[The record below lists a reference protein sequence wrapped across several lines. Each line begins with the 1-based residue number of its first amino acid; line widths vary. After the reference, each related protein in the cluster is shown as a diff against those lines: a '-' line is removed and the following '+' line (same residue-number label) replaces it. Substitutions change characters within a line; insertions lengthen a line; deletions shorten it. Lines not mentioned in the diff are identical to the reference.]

1 MNQPFVLSNR
11 QHGCYFCAIKSRE
24 IMAKR
29 ITDEDLRLNLI
40 VNGDKARKELLET
53 EKRIASLQAEVNRA
67 EAYVNLA
74 RNRWDEGSSRAY
86 LEATATLKK
95 YNEALKQA
103 KDKFK
108 ELQLA
113 VPLTSKTIVELKR
126 QIVVTRTALER
137 AVPGTEN
144 WNRLNSELQTVKARL
159 SELRN
164 VSTETRSSIE
174 RVMSGLNSGIGSLMA
189 GTKTISSFLGR
200 FEGAR
205 DAFLAYDEAM
215 TDAMKTTGLTK
226 DEITELS
233 EELKKVDTKTAQN
246 ELLGLVRAGG
256 KLGISGQ
263 EDLLGFAKAA
273 NQINVALS
281 EDLGGDAE
289 AAITEVGKMVDVFNL
304 KDEFGI
310 EKAMLKAG
318 SAINELGAA
327 STANEGYIV
336 NFSGR
341 LAGIAPNAKISID
354 KVMGL
359 AATLDSLHQ
368 QAETSSTAIGQTITK
383 MFEKTETFANIAG
396 MSLKDFSDLL
406 NNDVNEAFIRV
417 LEGMNKGGEGGM
429 KAITEAM
436 GNMGLNGSR
445 AIQVLGS
452 LSKQTETL
460 RQQQLIAAEAFNEGT
475 SITNEYELKNNSLT
489 ATLEKQK
496 KALME
501 TTVEIGE
508 KMNPLMSESVG
519 LTNMGL
525 KAVSALIDPMV
536 KYRYQMAEIAAAIFL
551 YNQRA
556 KLKLAYD
563 KLLAFWSKENRDAL
577 LKQALSLKGASVG
590 TAALSLAQN
599 LLVGNTKAAT
609 IAFKRLGLA
618 IKANPFGLILSV
630 ITAVVVGITTFVRR
644 SKEATKEMTEMRKAA
659 ADTASEINREKDA
672 VNRLK
677 DAVTSATIGSKERAA
692 AIKQINDQYGSYLPH
707 LLDEK
712 ASNDEVAA
720 ALGIV
725 NAKLTEQIRLKGM
738 LNAKSKL
745 DEGLQDSTVKAAENI
760 RSAYNKTHKGAK
772 MSDDDYRQV
781 LEAIVAFR
789 DTMISETSSNTDK
802 ANAAAALKRS
812 PILRDFHPKDLA
824 KQLSPVSSGIDQYI
838 SDEKTL
844 EALYGVN
851 KQKKSVLATS
861 VTSTDTTVDGGNV
874 TATPDNKSGK
884 QQWSLSND
892 EAFLK
897 AKAELTKQYNEKEI
911 ASQGEYDERLY
922 QLEVATLTARLA
934 AHKEKG
940 ADRAKIENDLQ
951 EKIKKHSEDALK
963 QQQENE
969 KKAAELTKEGA
980 AIITEVET
988 DKTKAAMDGEEVRYQ
1003 AELKK
1008 FKETQVLYENQA
1020 AVLEA
1025 IEKKHQNKLLKI
1037 KEDASNREL
1046 AKLEADHNYK
1056 KQAIL
1061 RAYSEDEV
1069 MASGQKR
1076 SHSVKL
1082 SKSARSKDE
1091 ALVAE
1096 DLNYLSALSKE
1107 LEKIISEG
1115 TSDGIKLPQEELDK
1129 YKLKLEQTKT
1139 KINELI
1145 VAQDKSRASLFRGE
1159 GGSLFGVTQDQWNQL
1174 FANIRTCKVS
1184 AEDVINALTG
1194 IGGAAQEGYK
1204 IANKVIAK
1212 TNAEEEKDLK
1222 QFQKDNEKKK
1232 KVFKSRLDA
1241 GLMSQEQ
1248 YNARVEEMEAEE
1260 EAKREEMERKQ
1271 ATRSKRMALAQAIID
1286 TSLAVM
1292 KTYVQWGGW
1301 PQGFAPALIMAGIG
1315 AAQAAMI
1322 ASTPTGYEE
1331 GGFVNTRRAQDGK
1344 AFKARLSPDK
1354 RGFVSSP
1361 TILVGENGGEYVIPA
1376 EGLNNPTLLPFVAT
1390 MEEARKAGTLKSL
1403 NFEAVYPVGAAIGR
1417 ESGGFTSNVSSGAV
1431 ASTGSATSAGASTSS
1446 ATDER
1451 LLEAIELLNKR
1462 LSVPIKADVSMLG
1475 KNGIIEQTEKYN
1487 RAKRRGTYGK

>member
-1 MNQPFVLSNR
+1 MRLFLR
-11 QHGCYFCAIKSRE
+11 YKSYK

-40 VNGDKARKELLET
+40 VNGDGGRKEMLALDRQMKDLQSST
-53 EKRIASLQAEVNRA
+53 KRIRTELK
-67 EAYVNLA
+67 NLEKA
-74 RNRWDEGSSRAY
+74 GKTGSQEHQN
-86 LEATATLKK
+86 LTKTLKDQEKTLTECRGK
-95 YNEALKQA
+95 YNKLRDAISLENKTLAELRNHLK
-103 KDKFK
+103 
-108 ELQLA
+108 
-113 VPLTSKTIVELKR
+113 LT
-126 QIVVTRTALER
+126 QTALSK

-144 WNRLNSELQTVKARL
+144 WKKLNSELQLVKARL

-164 VSTETRSSIE
+164 VSTETKSSIE

-226 DEITELS
+226 NEISELS
-233 EELKKVDTKTAQN
+233 EKLKGIDTKTAQN

-310 EKAMLKAG
+310 EKAMLKVG

-368 QAETSSTAIGQTITK
+368 RAETSSTAVGQTITK

-396 MSLKDFSDLL
+396 MSLKDFSELL

-417 LEGMNKGGEGGM
+417 LEGMNKGGDGGM
-429 KAITEAM
+429 KAIGEAM
-436 GNMGLNGSR
+436 RKMGLNGSE

-508 KMNPLMSESVG
+508 KMNPVLSESLG
-519 LTNMGL
+519 LANLGL
-525 KAVSALIDPMV
+525 KGISGLIGALL
-536 KYRYQMAEIAAAIFL
+536 KYRIQIAEVAAAIFI

-556 KLKLAYD
+556 KIKLAYD
-563 KLLAFWSKENRDAL
+563 KLLAFWSNENRVAL
-577 LKQALSLKGASVG
+577 MKQALSLKGASAS
-590 TAALSLAQN
+590 TAAFAVVQN
-599 LLVGNTKAAT
+599 LLVGNVKAAT
-609 IAFKRLGLA
+609 VAVKAFWTAL
-618 IKANPFGLILSV
+618 KANPLGLIIAV
-630 ITAVVVGITTFVRR
+630 VTAVVVKITSFVQK

-725 NAKLTEQIRLKGM
+725 NDKLSEQIRLKGM

-760 RSAYNKTHKGAK
+760 RNAYNKTHKDSK
-772 MSDDDYRQV
+772 MSEDDYRGV
-781 LEAIVAFR
+781 LEAIVGFR
-789 DTMISETSSNTDK
+789 DTMTSETSSSTDK
-802 ANAAAALKRS
+802 VNAAAALKRS
-812 PILRDFHPKDLA
+812 PILRDFHPDDLA
-824 KQLSPVSSGIDQYI
+824 KKLSPVSSGIDKYN
-838 SDEKTL
+838 SDVKTL

-851 KQKKSVLATS
+851 KRKNSS
-861 VTSTDTTVDGGNV
+861 VTTTSGTSAYSTADSDVTT
-874 TATPDNKSGK
+874 TPDNKTGK

-897 AKAELTKQYNEKEI
+897 AKAELTKQFNEKEI
-911 ASQGEYDERLY
+911 ASQGEYDDRIYE
-922 QLEVATLTARLA
+922 LEVATLTARLA

-940 ADRAKIENDLQ
+940 AERAKIENELQ
-951 EKIKKHSEDALK
+951 DKIKKHSEDALK
-963 QQQENE
+963 RQQENE

-1025 IEKKHQNKLLKI
+1025 IEKKHQNKLSKIAQDGFDRRIATMESGYKVDRAAITADYSKQIAAERPNSRKAATKTKERDYALLDLDLKHL
-1037 KEDASNREL
+1037 EEL
-1046 AKLEADHNYK
+1046 KT
-1056 KQAIL
+1056 
-1061 RAYSEDEV
+1061 
-1069 MASGQKR
+1069 
-1076 SHSVKL
+1076 
-1082 SKSARSKDE
+1082 
-1091 ALVAE
+1091 
-1096 DLNYLSALSKE
+1096 E
-1107 LEKIISEG
+1107 LEKI
-1115 TSDGIKLPQEELDK
+1115 TADKNALGIKLSQEDLAK
-1129 YKLKLEQTKT
+1129 YNLKLEETKA
-1139 KINELI
+1139 KISEL
-1145 VAQDKSRASLFRGE
+1145 VASKAKSDGGFFSGT
-1159 GGSLFGVTQDQWNQL
+1159 GKGSLFGVSQEEWNTF
-1174 FANIRTCKVS
+1174 FANIDTGKNK
-1184 AEDVINALTG
+1184 AENLATVLNAV
-1194 IGGAAQEGYK
+1194 GGLSQEGFQLASK
-1204 IANKVIAK
+1204 AIEL
-1212 TNAEEEKDLK
+1212 TNAKENKAFNEYKK
-1222 QFQKDNEKKK
+1222 NNEKKK
-1232 KVFKSRLDA
+1232 KDLKSRYDA
-1241 GLMSQEQ
+1241 GLVSQEQ

-1260 EAKREEMERKQ
+1260 EAKREEMEIKQ
-1271 ATRSKRMALAQAIID
+1271 AKRTKALNLVQSIINTALSVTKTLAQ
-1286 TSLAVM
+1286 
-1292 KTYVQWGGW
+1292 WGW
-1301 PQGFAPALIMAGIG
+1301 PAGAAPAAIVAAFG
-1315 AAQAAMI
+1315 AAQTALIAAQPVG
-1322 ASTPTGYEE
+1322 AEE

-1361 TILVGENGGEYVIPA
+1361 TVLVGENGGEYVIPA
-1376 EGLNNPTLLPFVAT
+1376 DGLSNPTLLPFVAT

-1417 ESGGFTSNVSSGAV
+1417 ESGGFTGTSTSSVTG
-1431 ASTGSATSAGASTSS
+1431 SGSATSAGASTSS

-1487 RAKRRGTYGK
+1487 RAKRRGTYGR

>member
-1 MNQPFVLSNR
+1 MRLFLR
-11 QHGCYFCAIKSRE
+11 YKSYK

-40 VNGDKARKELLET
+40 VNGDGGRKEMLALDRQMKDLQSST
-53 EKRIASLQAEVNRA
+53 KRIRTELK
-67 EAYVNLA
+67 NLEKA
-74 RNRWDEGSSRAY
+74 GKTGSQEHQN
-86 LEATATLKK
+86 LTKTLKDQEKTLTECRGK
-95 YNEALKQA
+95 YNKLRDAISLENKTLAELRNHLK
-103 KDKFK
+103 
-108 ELQLA
+108 
-113 VPLTSKTIVELKR
+113 LT
-126 QIVVTRTALER
+126 QTALSK

-144 WNRLNSELQTVKARL
+144 WKKLNSELQLVKARL

-164 VSTETRSSIE
+164 VSTETKSSIE

-226 DEITELS
+226 NEISELS
-233 EELKKVDTKTAQN
+233 EKLKGIDTKTAQN

-310 EKAMLKAG
+310 EKAMLKVG
-318 SAINELGAA
+318 SAINDLGAA

-368 QAETSSTAIGQTITK
+368 RAETSSTAVGQTITK

-396 MSLKDFSDLL
+396 MSLKDFSELL

-417 LEGMNKGGEGGM
+417 LEGMNKGGDGGM

-436 GNMGLNGSR
+436 GDMGLNGSR

-475 SITNEYELKNNSLT
+475 SIINEYELKNNSLT

-508 KMNPLMSESVG
+508 KMNPVLSESLG
-519 LTNMGL
+519 LANLGL
-525 KAVSALIDPMV
+525 KGISGLIGALL
-536 KYRYQMAEIAAAIFL
+536 KYRIQIAEVAAAIFI

-556 KLKLAYD
+556 KIKLAYD
-563 KLLAFWSKENRDAL
+563 KLLAFWSNENRVAL
-577 LKQALSLKGASVG
+577 MKQALSLKGASAS
-590 TAALSLAQN
+590 TAAFAVVQN
-599 LLVGNTKAAT
+599 LLVGNVKAAT
-609 IAFKRLGLA
+609 VAVKAFWTAL
-618 IKANPFGLILSV
+618 KANPLGLIIAV
-630 ITAVVVGITTFVRR
+630 VTAVVVKITSFVQK

-672 VNRLK
+672 MNRLK

-725 NAKLTEQIRLKGM
+725 NDKLSEQIRLKGM

-760 RSAYNKTHKGAK
+760 RNAYNKTHKDSK
-772 MSDDDYRQV
+772 MSEDDYRGV
-781 LEAIVAFR
+781 LEAIVGFR
-789 DTMISETSSNTDK
+789 DTMTSETSSSTDK
-802 ANAAAALKRS
+802 VNAAAALKRS
-812 PILRDFHPKDLA
+812 PILRDFHPDDLA
-824 KQLSPVSSGIDQYI
+824 KKLSPVSSGIDKYN
-838 SDEKTL
+838 SDVKTL

-851 KQKKSVLATS
+851 KRKNSS
-861 VTSTDTTVDGGNV
+861 VTTTSGTSAYSTADSDVTT
-874 TATPDNKSGK
+874 TPDNKTGK

-897 AKAELTKQYNEKEI
+897 AKAELTKQFNEKEI
-911 ASQGEYDERLY
+911 ASQEEYDDRIYE
-922 QLEVATLTARLA
+922 LEVATLTARLA
-934 AHKEKG
+934 THKEKG
-940 ADRAKIENDLQ
+940 AERAKIENELQ
-951 EKIKKHSEDALK
+951 DKIKKHSEDALK
-963 QQQENE
+963 KRQENE

-1046 AKLEADHNYK
+1046 ALLEAKHN
-1056 KQAIL
+1056 
-1061 RAYSEDEV
+1061 
-1069 MASGQKR
+1069 
-1076 SHSVKL
+1076 VKL
-1082 SKSARSKDE
+1082 QEIQNDYSKA
-1091 ALVAE
+1091 VAE
-1096 DLNYLSALSKE
+1096 ESPNSVGVMKAKRTRDDTLVKENLSYQNVLKDR
-1107 LEKIISEG
+1107 LQQIVDTG
-1115 TSDGIKLPQEELDK
+1115 GFDGIKLSEEELEK
-1129 YKLKLEQTKT
+1129 YRLKLEQVTG
-1139 KINELI
+1139 KINELT
-1145 VAQDKSRASLFRGE
+1145 ATQKKSNAGIFGGTGNGE
-1159 GGSLFGVTQDQWNQL
+1159 LFGVSQEKWNQL
-1174 FANIRTCKVS
+1174 FANIATGK
-1184 AEDVINALTG
+1184 AGTEDLLTALSG
-1194 IGGAAQEGYK
+1194 IGGAAQEGFK
-1204 IANKVIAK
+1204 LASQAIALTAAK
-1212 TNAEEEKDLK
+1212 EQQDFKRY
-1222 QFQKDNEKKK
+1222 QKDNEKKK
-1232 KVFKSRLDA
+1232 KALKSRYDA

-1260 EAKREEMERKQ
+1260 EARREEMEIKQ
-1271 ATRSKRMALAQAIID
+1271 AKRSKALSLSQAIIQ

-1292 KTYVQWGGW
+1292 KTFAEWGGW
-1301 PQGFAPALIMAGIG
+1301 PAGVAPAAIMTALG
-1315 AAQAAMI
+1315 AAQIAMI
-1322 ASTPTGYEE
+1322 AAQPVGAEE

-1361 TILVGENGGEYVIPA
+1361 TVLVGENGGEYVIPA
-1376 EGLNNPTLLPFVAT
+1376 DGLSNPTLLPFVAT

-1417 ESGGFTSNVSSGAV
+1417 ESGGFTNT
-1431 ASTGSATSAGASTSS
+1431 STGSVTGSGSVSGGNVASTSS

-1487 RAKRRGTYGK
+1487 RAKRRGTYGR

>member
-1 MNQPFVLSNR
+1 
-11 QHGCYFCAIKSRE
+11 
-24 IMAKR
+24 MAKR

-40 VNGDKARKELLET
+40 VNGDGGRKQLIELERQITSTSTAIEETRKKMNAFEVAGKKASQEYQDLSKSLEVQQ
-53 EKRIASLQAEVNRA
+53 ASL
-67 EAYVNLA
+67 
-74 RNRWDEGSSRAY
+74 
-86 LEATATLKK
+86 KK
-95 YNEALKQA
+95 CQSE
-103 KDKFK
+103 FK
-108 ELQLA
+108 SLQET
-113 VPLTSKTIVELKR
+113 VPLTSKTMKELKH
-126 QIVVTRTALER
+126 QITATRTALER
-137 AVPGTEN
+137 AVPGSDN
-144 WNRLNSELQTVKARL
+144 WIQLNKQLQ
-159 SELRN
+159 E
-164 VSTETRSSIE
+164 
-174 RVMSGLNSGIGSLMA
+174 
-189 GTKTISSFLGR
+189 TKTRYKELTDQSKAVSYTTCEMMDKLSKYAISLTSAFKGAANLISR
-200 FEGAR
+200 FTGAR

-226 DEITELS
+226 DEISELS
-233 EELKKVDTKTAQN
+233 EKLKGIDTKTAQN

-310 EKAMLKAG
+310 EKAMLKVG

-341 LAGIAPNAKISID
+341 LAGIAPNANISID

-368 QAETSSTAIGQTITK
+368 QAETSSTAVGQTITK

-417 LEGMNKGGEGGM
+417 LEGMNKGGDGGM

-436 GNMGLNGSR
+436 GDMGLNGSR

-475 SITNEYELKNNSLT
+475 SITHEYEIKNNSLT

-525 KAVSALIDPMV
+525 KVVSALIGPLV
-536 KYRYQMAEIAAAIFL
+536 KYRYQMAEIAAVIFI

-556 KLKLAYD
+556 KIKLAYD

-577 LKQALSLKGASVG
+577 LKQALSLKGASVS
-590 TAALSLAQN
+590 TAALSVAQN

-712 ASNDEVAA
+712 ASNEDVAT

-725 NAKLTEQIRLKGM
+725 NDKLTEQIRLKGM

-760 RSAYNKTHKGAK
+760 RNAYNKTHKGSE
-772 MSDDDYRQV
+772 MSEDDYRGV
-781 LEAIVAFR
+781 LETIVGFR
-789 DTMISETSSNTDK
+789 DTMTSETSSNTDK
-802 ANAAAALKRS
+802 VNAAAALKRS
-812 PILRDFHPKDLA
+812 PILRDFHPDDLA
-824 KQLSPVSSGIDQYI
+824 KGLSPVSSGIDKYN
-838 SDEKTL
+838 SDVKTL

-851 KQKKSVLATS
+851 KRKNS
-861 VTSTDTTVDGGNV
+861 VTTASGTSAYSTTDSDVTT
-874 TATPDNKSGK
+874 TPDNKSGK

-897 AKAELTKQYNEKEI
+897 AKAELTRQYNEKEI
-911 ASQGEYDERLY
+911 ASQEEYDERIY

-963 QQQENE
+963 RQQENE
-969 KKAAELTKEGA
+969 KKAAELSKEGT
-980 AIITEVET
+980 AIINEVET
-988 DKTKAAMDGEEVRYQ
+988 DKTKAAMDGEEARYQ

-1046 AKLEADHNYK
+1046 ALLEAKHN
-1056 KQAIL
+1056 
-1061 RAYSEDEV
+1061 
-1069 MASGQKR
+1069 
-1076 SHSVKL
+1076 VKL
-1082 SKSARSKDE
+1082 QEIQSDYSKV
-1091 ALVAE
+1091 VAE
-1096 DLNYLSALSKE
+1096 ESPNSVGVMKAKRTRDDAQVEENLSYQNVLKGH
-1107 LEKIISEG
+1107 LQQIVDTG
-1115 TSDGIKLPQEELDK
+1115 GFDGIKLSEEELEK

-1139 KINELI
+1139 KINELTA
-1145 VAQDKSRASLFRGE
+1145 AQKKSNAGIFGGTGNGE
-1159 GGSLFGVTQDQWNQL
+1159 LFGVSQEKWNQL
-1174 FANIRTCKVS
+1174 FANIATGK
-1184 AEDVINALTG
+1184 AGTDDLLTALSG
-1194 IGGAAQEGYK
+1194 IGGAAQEGFTLASQA
-1204 IANKVIAK
+1204 ISLTAAK
-1212 TNAEEEKDLK
+1212 EQQDFKRY
-1222 QFQKDNEKKK
+1222 QKDNEKKK
-1232 KVFKSRLDA
+1232 KALKSRYDA

-1260 EAKREEMERKQ
+1260 EARREEMEIRQ
-1271 ATRSKRMALAQAIID
+1271 AKRSKALSLSQAIIQ

-1292 KTYVQWGGW
+1292 KTFAEWGGW
-1301 PQGFAPALIMAGIG
+1301 PAGVAPAAIMTALG
-1315 AAQAAMI
+1315 AAQIAMI
-1322 ASTPTGYEE
+1322 AAQPVGAEE

-1361 TILVGENGGEYVIPA
+1361 TVLVGENGGEYVIPA
-1376 EGLNNPTLLPFVAT
+1376 DGLRNPTLLPFVAT

-1417 ESGGFTSNVSSGAV
+1417 ESGGFTGT
-1431 ASTGSATSAGASTSS
+1431 STNSVTGNGSATSGNVASTSS
-1446 ATDER
+1446 ATDAK

-1487 RAKRRGTYGK
+1487 RAKRRSTYGG

>member
-1 MNQPFVLSNR
+1 MRLFLR
-11 QHGCYFCAIKSRE
+11 YKSYK

-40 VNGDKARKELLET
+40 VNGDGGRKEMLALDRQMKDLQSSTKRTRTELKNLEKAGKT
-53 EKRIASLQAEVNRA
+53 GSQEHQ
-67 EAYVNLA
+67 NL
-74 RNRWDEGSSRAY
+74 
-86 LEATATLKK
+86 TKTLKDQEKTLTECRGK
-95 YNEALKQA
+95 YNKLRDAISLENKTLAELRNHLK
-103 KDKFK
+103 
-108 ELQLA
+108 
-113 VPLTSKTIVELKR
+113 LT
-126 QIVVTRTALER
+126 QTALSKV
-137 AVPGTEN
+137 VPGTEN
-144 WNRLNSELQTVKARL
+144 WKKLNSELQLVKARL

-164 VSTETRSSIE
+164 VSTETKSSIE

-226 DEITELS
+226 NEISELS
-233 EELKKVDTKTAQN
+233 EKLKGIDTKTAQN

-310 EKAMLKAG
+310 EKAMLKVG
-318 SAINELGAA
+318 SAINDLGAA

-368 QAETSSTAIGQTITK
+368 RAETSSTAVGQVITK

-396 MSLKDFSDLL
+396 MSLKDFSELL

-417 LEGMNKGGEGGM
+417 LEGMNKGGDGGM
-429 KAITEAM
+429 KAIGEAM
-436 GNMGLNGSR
+436 RKMGLNGSE

-508 KMNPLMSESVG
+508 KMNPVLSESLG
-519 LTNMGL
+519 LANLGL
-525 KAVSALIDPMV
+525 KGISGLIGALL
-536 KYRYQMAEIAAAIFL
+536 KYRIQIAEVAAAIFI

-556 KLKLAYD
+556 KIKLAYD
-563 KLLAFWSKENRDAL
+563 KLLAFWSNENRVAL
-577 LKQALSLKGASVG
+577 MKQALSLKGASAS
-590 TAALSLAQN
+590 TAAFAVVQN
-599 LLVGNTKAAT
+599 LLVGNVKAAT
-609 IAFKRLGLA
+609 VAVKAFWTAL
-618 IKANPFGLILSV
+618 KANPLGLIIAV
-630 ITAVVVGITTFVRR
+630 VTAVVVKITSFVQK

-672 VNRLK
+672 MNRLK

-725 NAKLTEQIRLKGM
+725 NDKLSEQIRLKGM

-760 RSAYNKTHKGAK
+760 RNAYNKTHKDSK
-772 MSDDDYRQV
+772 MSEDDYRGV
-781 LEAIVAFR
+781 LEAIVGFR
-789 DTMISETSSNTDK
+789 DTMTSETSSSTDK
-802 ANAAAALKRS
+802 VNAAAALKRS
-812 PILRDFHPKDLA
+812 PILRDFHPDDLA
-824 KQLSPVSSGIDQYI
+824 KKLSPVSSGIDKYN
-838 SDEKTL
+838 SDVKTL

-851 KQKKSVLATS
+851 KRKSSS
-861 VTSTDTTVDGGNV
+861 VTTTSGTSAYSTVDSDV
-874 TATPDNKSGK
+874 TTTPDNKTGK

-897 AKAELTKQYNEKEI
+897 AKAELTRQYNEKEI
-911 ASQGEYDERLY
+911 ASQGEYDDRIYE
-922 QLEVATLTARLA
+922 LEVATLTARLA

-940 ADRAKIENDLQ
+940 AERAKIENELQ
-951 EKIKKHSEDALK
+951 DKIKKHSEDALK
-963 QQQENE
+963 RQQENE

-1046 AKLEADHNYK
+1046 ALLEAKHN
-1056 KQAIL
+1056 
-1061 RAYSEDEV
+1061 
-1069 MASGQKR
+1069 
-1076 SHSVKL
+1076 VKL
-1082 SKSARSKDE
+1082 QEIQNDYSKV
-1091 ALVAE
+1091 VAE
-1096 DLNYLSALSKE
+1096 ESPNSVGVMKAKRTRDDTLVKENLSYQNVLKDR
-1107 LEKIISEG
+1107 LQQIVDTG
-1115 TSDGIKLPQEELDK
+1115 GFDGIKLSEEELEK
-1129 YKLKLEQTKT
+1129 YRLKLEQVTG
-1139 KINELI
+1139 KINELT
-1145 VAQDKSRASLFRGE
+1145 ATQKKSNAGIFGGTGNGE
-1159 GGSLFGVTQDQWNQL
+1159 LFGVSQEKWNQL
-1174 FANIRTCKVS
+1174 FANIATGK
-1184 AEDVINALTG
+1184 AGTEDLLTALSG
-1194 IGGAAQEGYK
+1194 IGGAAQEGFK
-1204 IANKVIAK
+1204 LASQAIALTAAK
-1212 TNAEEEKDLK
+1212 EQQDFKRY
-1222 QFQKDNEKKK
+1222 QKDNEKKK
-1232 KVFKSRLDA
+1232 KALKSRYDA

-1260 EAKREEMERKQ
+1260 EARREEMEIKQ
-1271 ATRSKRMALAQAIID
+1271 AKRSKALSLSQAIIQ

-1292 KTYVQWGGW
+1292 KTFAEWGGW
-1301 PQGFAPALIMAGIG
+1301 PAGVAPAAIMTALG
-1315 AAQAAMI
+1315 AAQIAMI
-1322 ASTPTGYEE
+1322 AAQPVGAEE

-1361 TILVGENGGEYVIPA
+1361 TVLVGENGGEYVIPA
-1376 EGLNNPTLLPFVAT
+1376 DGLSNPTLLPFVAT

-1417 ESGGFTSNVSSGAV
+1417 ESGGFTGNVSSGGV
-1431 ASTGSATSAGASTSS
+1431 ASAGSATSAGASTST

-1487 RAKRRGTYGK
+1487 RAKRRSTYGG

>member
-1 MNQPFVLSNR
+1 
-11 QHGCYFCAIKSRE
+11 
-24 IMAKR
+24 MAKR

-40 VNGDKARKELLET
+40 INGDGGRKQLLELERQINNT
-53 EKRIASLQAEVNRA
+53 TTAIEETRKKMTAFEVAGKKASQEYQDLSKSLEVQQASL
-67 EAYVNLA
+67 
-74 RNRWDEGSSRAY
+74 
-86 LEATATLKK
+86 KK
-95 YNEALKQA
+95 CQSE
-103 KDKFK
+103 FK
-108 ELQLA
+108 SLQET
-113 VPLTSKTIVELKR
+113 VPLTSKTMKELKH
-126 QIVVTRTALER
+126 QITATRTALER
-137 AVPGTEN
+137 AVPGSDN
-144 WNRLNSELQTVKARL
+144 WNQLNKALQELKTRYKELTDQSKAVSYTTCEMMDRL
-159 SELRN
+159 SKYAISLTSAFKGAAN
-164 VSTETRSSIE
+164 VI
-174 RVMSGLNSGIGSLMA
+174 N
-189 GTKTISSFLGR
+189 R
-200 FEGAR
+200 FTGAR

-226 DEITELS
+226 DEISELS
-233 EELKKVDTKTAQN
+233 EKLKGIDTKTAQN

-289 AAITEVGKMVDVFNL
+289 AAITEVGKMADVFNL

-310 EKAMLKAG
+310 EKAMLKVG
-318 SAINELGAA
+318 SAINDLGAA

-341 LAGIAPNAKISID
+341 LAGIAPNANISID

-368 QAETSSTAIGQTITK
+368 QAETSSTAVGQTITK

-406 NNDVNEAFIRV
+406 NDDVNEAFIRV
-417 LEGMNKGGEGGM
+417 LEGMNKGGDGGM

-436 GNMGLNGSR
+436 GDMGLNGSR

-525 KAVSALIDPMV
+525 KAVSALIGPMV
-536 KYRYQMAEIAAAIFL
+536 KYRYQIAEIAAAIFI

-725 NAKLTEQIRLKGM
+725 NDKLSEQIRLKGM

-760 RSAYNKTHKGAK
+760 RNAYNKTHKDSK
-772 MSDDDYRQV
+772 MSEDDYRGV
-781 LEAIVAFR
+781 LEAIVGFR
-789 DTMISETSSNTDK
+789 DTMTSETSSSTDK
-802 ANAAAALKRS
+802 VNAAAALKRS
-812 PILRDFHPKDLA
+812 PILRDFHPDDLA
-824 KQLSPVSSGIDQYI
+824 KKLSPVSSGIDKYN
-838 SDEKTL
+838 SDVKTL

-851 KQKKSVLATS
+851 KSKRGIQMTS
-861 VTSTDTTVDGGNV
+861 VTSTDATTSDDIP
-874 TATPDNKSGK
+874 TSPDNKSGK

-897 AKAELTKQYNEKEI
+897 AKAELTRQYNEKEI
-911 ASQGEYDERLY
+911 TSQGEYDDRIYE
-922 QLEVATLTARLA
+922 LEVATLTARLA
-934 AHKEKG
+934 AHKDKG
-940 ADRAKIENDLQ
+940 ADRAKIENELQ
-951 EKIKKHSEDALK
+951 DKIKKHSEDALK
-963 QQQENE
+963 KQQENE

-980 AIITEVET
+980 AIITEAET
-988 DKTKAAMDGEEVRYQ
+988 DKTRAAMAGEEARYQ

-1025 IEKKHQNKLLKI
+1025 IEKKHQNNLMKI
-1037 KEDASNREL
+1037 RMDAEAKEM
-1046 AKLEADHNYK
+1046 AKLKTAHDIERLEIKNEY
-1056 KQAIL
+1056 
-1061 RAYSEDEV
+1061 E
-1069 MASGQKR
+1069 QKM
-1076 SHSVKL
+1076 
-1082 SKSARSKDE
+1082 
-1091 ALVAE
+1091 
-1096 DLNYLSALSKE
+1096 SALPVGPSTERSSMQRSMNADLVSSDLAYLENLKTE
-1107 LEKIISEG
+1107 LKKITDSGEF
-1115 TSDGIKLPQEELDK
+1115 DGAVIPEEELNK
-1129 YKLKLEQTKT
+1129 YKLQLQQTIE
-1139 KINELI
+1139 KITELKNKQNEDTAG
-1145 VAQDKSRASLFRGE
+1145 VFAGTGK
-1159 GGSLFGVTQDQWNQL
+1159 GSLFGVSQEQWDQF
-1174 FANIRTCKVS
+1174 FANLSDGRLK
-1184 AEDVINALTG
+1184 AEDLASALTG
-1194 IGGAAQEGYK
+1194 MGGLAQEGFQLASK
-1204 IANKVIAK
+1204 AIEL
-1212 TNAEEEKDLK
+1212 TNAKENKAFNEYKK
-1222 QFQKDNEKKK
+1222 NNEKKK
-1232 KVFKSRLDA
+1232 KDLKSRYDA
-1241 GLMSQEQ
+1241 GLVSQEQ

-1260 EAKREEMERKQ
+1260 EAKREEMEIKQ
-1271 ATRSKRMALAQAIID
+1271 AKRTKALNLVQSIINTALSVTKTLAQ
-1286 TSLAVM
+1286 
-1292 KTYVQWGGW
+1292 WGW
-1301 PQGFAPALIMAGIG
+1301 PAGAAPAAIVAAFG
-1315 AAQAAMI
+1315 AAQTALIAAQPI
-1322 ASTPTGYEE
+1322 GAEE

-1361 TILVGENGGEYVIPA
+1361 TVLVGENGGEYVIPA
-1376 EGLNNPTLLPFVAT
+1376 DGLSNPTLLPFVAT

-1417 ESGGFTSNVSSGAV
+1417 ESGGFTNT
-1431 ASTGSATSAGASTSS
+1431 STGSVTGSGSVSGGNVASARS
-1446 ATDER
+1446 ATDEK

-1487 RAKRRGTYGK
+1487 RAKRRSTYGR